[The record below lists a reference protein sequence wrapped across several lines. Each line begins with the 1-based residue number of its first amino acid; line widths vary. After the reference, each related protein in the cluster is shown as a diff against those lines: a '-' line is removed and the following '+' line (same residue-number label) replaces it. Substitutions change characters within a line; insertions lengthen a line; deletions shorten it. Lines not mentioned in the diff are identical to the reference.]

1 MVVTIDLFCYEYIMF
16 LKCHIALHVISI
28 LMKQAS
34 GMVLTYTQTKQDRL
48 LDKSFEI
55 KWMNFEFVSLPQLY
69 SEFQIK
75 W

>member
-34 GMVLTYTQTKQDRL
+34 GMVLTYTQTQAR
-48 LDKSFEI
+48 
-55 KWMNFEFVSLPQLY
+55 
-69 SEFQIK
+69 
-75 W
+75 